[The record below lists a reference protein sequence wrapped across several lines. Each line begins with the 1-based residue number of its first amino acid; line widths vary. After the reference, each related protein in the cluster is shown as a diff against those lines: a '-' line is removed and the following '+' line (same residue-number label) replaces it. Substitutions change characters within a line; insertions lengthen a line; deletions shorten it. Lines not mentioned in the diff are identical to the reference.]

1 MAAARGS
8 TALDRDRIIRA
19 AVELADQ
26 VGAEALTIR
35 KLADALDAKP
45 MTLYSYIDGKDDI
58 LDGMVDH
65 VFAEIT
71 LPDPGLPWRD
81 AVRGRC
87 VSARQVLGRHTWAV
101 PLLESRR
108 SPGHATLEHHDAM
121 LGCLFRGGLPVAVVA
136 HAYAVLDAFVYGFVI
151 QEASLPAVEGQE
163 MQELAHE
170 MAAAMPADVFPHLAR
185 FTVEYV
191 TLPSYAFGASF
202 DVGLDVL
209 LDGIEQ
215 LAADG

>member
-8 TALDRDRIIRA
+8 TALERDRIIAA
-19 AVELADQ
+19 AVELADEI
-26 VGAEALTIR
+26 GAEALTIR

-58 LDGMVDH
+58 LDGMVDQ
-65 VFAEIT
+65 VFAEID
-71 LPDPGLPWRD
+71 LPDPELPWRA

-87 VSARQVLGRHTWAV
+87 VSAREVLSRHTWAV

-136 HAYAVLDAFVYGFVI
+136 HAYAVLDAFVYGFAI
-151 QEASLPAVEGQE
+151 QEASLPATEGSE
-163 MQELAHE
+163 MQELAQE
-170 MAAAMPADVFPHLAR
+170 MASAMPADVFPHLAR
-185 FTVEYV
+185 FTIEHV
-191 TLPSYAFGASF
+191 TVAGYTFGASF
-202 DVGLDVL
+202 EVGLDVL
-209 LDGIEQ
+209 LDGIER

>member
-1 MAAARGS
+1 MAATSGS
-8 TALDRDRIIRA
+8 TPLNRERIVQA

-26 VGAEALTIR
+26 VGAEALAIR
-35 KLADALDAKP
+35 KIADALGSKP

-58 LDGMVDH
+58 LDGMVDQ
-65 VFAEIT
+65 VFAEIA
-71 LPDPGLPWRD
+71 LPDPDLPWQD

-121 LGCLFRGGLPVAVVA
+121 LGCLFRGGLPIGVVA

-151 QEASLPAVEGQE
+151 QEASLPAAEGE
-163 MQELAHE
+163 ELQELVHE
-170 MAAAMPADVFPHLAR
+170 IAAAMPAEEFPHLAR
-185 FTVEYV
+185 FTVEHVMSPGY
-191 TLPSYAFGASF
+191 SFGVSF

-209 LDGIEQ
+209 LDGIER